1 MNDFEQAFSDV
12 LEAEKSRKPVWV
24 VGIRCEGWMSLW
36 RAPFR
41 GIVEG
46 ELPDGRLRIL
56 VPSNAG
62 TEWLRPKCEV
72 FDSESDCIAHIDKIL
87 ERERDVLAAI
97 ATVQP
102 MAELDERATTFYMD
116 LVYGKHDPNITTT
129 TRRD

>member
-24 VGIRCEGWMSLW
+24 VGIRCEGWLSLW

-46 ELPDGRLRIL
+46 ELPDGRLRIR
-56 VPSNAG
+56 VPSIAG
-62 TEWLRPKCEV
+62 NEWLRPKCEV

-102 MAELDERATTFYMD
+102 MYKVAERATTFYMGYVD
-116 LVYGKHDPNITTT
+116 GEHDPNTT